1 MAIID
6 GRGTV
11 SLQDLIISSLAQ
23 TEALANLLI
32 EKGLISEKEFMEKL
46 LVERAS
52 YQAMFEKE
60 D

>member
-6 GRGTV
+6 GQETV

-23 TEALANLLI
+23 TEALAKLLI

-46 LVERAS
+46 LEERAS
-52 YQAMFEKE
+52 YQAMFQKE